1 MHKQI
6 AGIFISLMVSVNAF
20 ADISYK
26 SFRLDHALYHSH
38 PPKLVIAGEIKQIK
52 KTGPYT
58 REKELSFEVER
69 VILGDQS
76 LAHTEVF
83 VQIGA
88 FEWPEVLATLSV
100 GAYCILVLD
109 NRFLYSVV
117 PSSRGR
123 TRTATDQADAL
134 HVLEEELLH
143 ALESETSPNRQI
155 AILLQ
160 LAPILHSENTAAVI
174 PFVKVSDPW
183 IRRAALAALIYA
195 TEQPDYIR
203 LAAEDLKDFSADKS
217 SNFEKL
223 IEYYFFLES
232 RSWRWGSRWD
242 EEEAARHIRIWKAML
257 QTGEIP
263 DEIAKAIETT
273 K

>member
-6 AGIFISLMVSVNAF
+6 VGLVIWLMVSVNAI

-26 SFRLDHALYHSH
+26 SFRLDHALYPPH
-38 PPKLVIAGEIKQIK
+38 PPKLVIAGEIKQVK
-52 KTGPYT
+52 EGPYT
-58 REKELSFEVER
+58 RDRELSFEVER

-83 VQIGA
+83 VPIGA
-88 FEWPEVLATLSV
+88 FEWPEVLVPCSIGT
-100 GAYCILVLD
+100 YCILVLD

-134 HVLEEELLH
+134 HVLEEELLQ
-143 ALESETSPNRQI
+143 ALESETSMSRQI

-160 LAPILHSENTAAVI
+160 LAPILRSENTDTVI
-174 PFVKVSDPW
+174 PFVEARDPW

-195 TEQPDYIR
+195 TEQPDYIK
-203 LAAEDLKDFSADKS
+203 LAAEDLKDLFADKS
-217 SNFEKL
+217 SKFEKF

-232 RSWRWGSRWD
+232 RSWKWGSQWN
-242 EEEAARHIRIWKAML
+242 EEEAAKHIRIWKAML
-257 QTGEIP
+257 LTGEIP
-263 DEIAKAIETT
+263 SEIAKAIEMT